1 MEDLREGRFEEELE
15 DLEGE
20 KNTYYKN
27 TVMGSITGKLFGR

>member
-20 KNTYYKN
+20 KNTALKRRKQLAMVSL
-27 TVMGSITGKLFGR
+27 TVI